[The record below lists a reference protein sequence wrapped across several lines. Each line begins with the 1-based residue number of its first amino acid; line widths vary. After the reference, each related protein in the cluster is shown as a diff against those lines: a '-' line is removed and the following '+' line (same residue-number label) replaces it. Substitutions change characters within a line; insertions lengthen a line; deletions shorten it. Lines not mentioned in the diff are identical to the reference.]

1 MQPNATPDSPSPI
14 PGAIPAAYPD
24 NEEQR
29 IHKLLSYCVLDTASE
44 SAYDDIAAIATQI
57 CDTQTAVV
65 SLVDGLRQWFKATVG
80 LEATETP
87 RDIAFCAHAIL
98 QPEVMVIPDARAD
111 SRFANNPL
119 VTGAPFIRFY
129 AGAPLITPDGY
140 ALGTLCVIDQQ
151 PKELTDTQI
160 QALEALARQV
170 VSQLETRLMLQKVKA
185 EVEARK
191 AAEAKLNQLNATL
204 ERRVQDK
211 TKTLIHKNQQL
222 AQALHEL
229 KEAQAHLVQ
238 AEKMSSL
245 GQLVAGVAHEIN
257 NPVNFIAGNLT
268 HVKGYAFDLLS
279 LIALYEQSYPQSI
292 LAIEAEAKRIDLPF
306 VQQDFPKLISSMESG
321 TDRICQIVLSLRN
334 FSRMDEAACK
344 VVDIHEG
351 IDSTLLIL
359 QHRLDNQPGQPSIE
373 LIKEYG
379 DLPAVEC
386 YAGALNQVF
395 MNILANAIDAL
406 EKVSVEK
413 PQPETAP
420 AKIRIRTTALEPG
433 WVEIAISDNG
443 PGMTPA
449 VIDQVFNPFFTTKPI
464 GKGTGIGLSISYQII
479 VDKHQ
484 GKLECRSQ
492 SGKGTEFLI
501 QIPSCLH
508 ISNPELSAY

>member
-1 MQPNATPDSPSPI
+1 MQANATPDSPSPI
-14 PGAIPAAYPD
+14 PGAVPAAYPN

-29 IHKLLSYCVLDTASE
+29 IHKLLSYRVLDTASE
-44 SAYDDIAAIATQI
+44 NAYDDIAAIATQI
-57 CDTQTAVV
+57 CGTQTAVV

-87 RDIAFCAHAIL
+87 RDISFCAHAIL
-98 QPEVMVIPDARAD
+98 QPKVMVIPDARAD
-111 SRFANNPL
+111 RRFANNPL
-119 VTGAPFIRFY
+119 VTSAPFIRFY

-140 ALGTLCVIDQQ
+140 ALGSLCVIDQQ
-151 PKELTDTQI
+151 PRELTDTQI

-170 VSQLETRLMLQKVKA
+170 VSQLETRLMLQKVEA

-191 AAEAKLNQLNATL
+191 AAEAELNQLNATL
-204 ERRVQDK
+204 V
-211 TKTLIHKNQQL
+211 HKNQQIV
-222 AQALHEL
+222 QALHEL

-257 NPVNFIAGNLT
+257 NPVSFIAGNLT
-268 HVKGYAFDLLS
+268 HVQTYACDLLS
-279 LIALYEQSYPQSI
+279 LIDLYEQSYPQSVP
-292 LAIEAEAKRIDLPF
+292 AIEAEAERIDLPF
-306 VQQDFPKLISSMESG
+306 VQQDLPKLLSSMELG

-344 VVDIHEG
+344 AVDIHEG

-359 QHRLDNQPGQPSIE
+359 QHRLNNQPGQPSIE

-395 MNILANAIDAL
+395 MNILSNAIDAL

-413 PQPETAP
+413 PQSETAP
-420 AKIRIRTTALEPG
+420 AKIRIRTTALETG
-433 WVEIAISDNG
+433 WVEISISDNG

-464 GKGTGIGLSISYQII
+464 GKGTGIGMSISYQII

-484 GKLECRSQ
+484 GKLKCRSQ

-501 QIPSCLH
+501 QIPICLH
-508 ISNPELSAY
+508 MT